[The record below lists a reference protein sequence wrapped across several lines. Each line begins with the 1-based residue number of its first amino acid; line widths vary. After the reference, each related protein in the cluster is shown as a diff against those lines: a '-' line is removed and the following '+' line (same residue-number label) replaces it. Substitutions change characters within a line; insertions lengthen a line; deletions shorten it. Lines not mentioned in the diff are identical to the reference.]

1 MRRLSVALLAVV
13 LLGACELAGGMRGTV
28 VDPRKELPAFAFT
41 RADGRPFS
49 TAPEPG
55 RPTVVLFGYT
65 HCPDVCPTTL
75 ADWKRVK
82 EQLGADAA
90 RVRFLFVSVD
100 RERDTPAISQAYAA
114 RFDAAFVGVTGDSA
128 TLVGMQRAFG
138 VASFHEHAAP
148 VAASNAMPAEAGGT
162 TLHLV
167 NHTTATFLLDERGRL
182 VSVHSPGS
190 GWDALAFNLERL
202 L

>member
-1 MRRLSVALLAVV
+1 MRRTCPAFLLTALL
-13 LLGACELAGGMRGTV
+13 LLGGCDLAGGLRGTV
-28 VDPRKELPAFAFT
+28 VDPPTEMPAFAFT
-41 RADGRPFS
+41 RADGATFS
-49 TAPEPG
+49 TAPEAG

-82 EQLGADAA
+82 QQLGSDAA

-114 RFDAAFVGVTGDSA
+114 RFDSSFVGVTGDSA
-128 TLVGMQRAFG
+128 TIERMQKAFG
-138 VASFHEHAAP
+138 VASFHEHAGMSATSAP
-148 VAASNAMPAEAGGT
+148 SDSASAY
-162 TLHLV
+162 LV

-182 VSVHSPGS
+182 ISVHSPGS